1 MTQSALTGSRIRERR
16 QSLRKKQ
23 ADLAREVGI
32 SASYLNLIEHNRRR
46 IGGKVLVKLAQ
57 ALRVEVTTLTQG
69 AEETL
74 LEGLREAVVAAR
86 RSTAEIDRIEEFV
99 ARFPGWAHLIA
110 AQRRRMV
117 TQERTIEALNDRL
130 THDPFLAEAMHDLL
144 SNVTAI
150 RSTASILA
158 QTPEIEDAWRD
169 RFHRNMLEES
179 DRLAEGSQALVSYFD
194 RQVAA
199 ETAFSTPL
207 EALESVLTEHDYH
220 LSMLEAGGIAAA
232 EALLEDAPQLATPQA
247 RALALSYFRTYI
259 RDAETLPI
267 RPLLAAFEEERD
279 PAKIARDFQ
288 VPLPQVMHRLA
299 CLPRSDDRPD
309 VGLVVADNS
318 GSLLYRKGI
327 DGFPIPRFGAACSL
341 WPVYQALTRPMQ
353 PVRTEVETP
362 PGRRFLTYA
371 VSELNTPMA
380 FDAPQIYRSWMLIL
394 ESDTLG
400 SSGDE
405 ARPIG
410 TTCRI
415 CPREACSA
423 RREPSILAD

>member
-1 MTQSALTGSRIRERR
+1 MPQSALTGSRIRERR
-16 QSLRKKQ
+16 QSLRIKQ
-23 ADLAREVGI
+23 ADLARQVGI

-57 ALRVEVTTLTQG
+57 ALRVDITILTQG

-74 LEGLREAVVAAR
+74 LEGLREAVVSAR

-99 ARFPGWAHLIA
+99 ARFPGWAQLIA

-150 RSTASILA
+150 RATASILA
-158 QTPEIEDAWRD
+158 QTPEIEEAWRD

-194 RQVAA
+194 RQVGA
-199 ETAFSTPL
+199 ETAFSTPQ
-207 EALESVLTEHDYH
+207 EALESVLLEHDYH
-220 LSMLEAGGIAAA
+220 LPMLETGGMEAAA
-232 EALLEDAPQLATPQA
+232 ALLDKAPQLAMPQA
-247 RALALSYFRTYI
+247 RALALAYFRTYV
-259 RDAETLPI
+259 RDAEALPM
-267 RPLLAAFEEERD
+267 RPLQAAFAEVRD
-279 PAKIARDFQ
+279 PAQLARRFD
-288 VPLPQVMHRLA
+288 VALPVVMHRLA
-299 CLPRSDDRPD
+299 CLPKAKDAPD
-309 VGLVVADNS
+309 VGLVVADTS
-318 GSLLYRKGI
+318 GSLLFRKGI

-341 WPVYQALTRPMQ
+341 WSVYQALTQ
-353 PVRTEVETP
+353 PVQPIRVAVETP
-362 PGRRFLTYA
+362 PGRRFVTYA
-371 VSELNTPMA
+371 VSELTSA
-380 FDAPQIYRSWMLIL
+380 VDFDAPQVFRSWMLVL
-394 ESDTLG
+394 DAGNAPMPE
-400 SSGDE
+400 E
-405 ARPIG
+405 RARPIG

-415 CPREACSA
+415 CPRDACAA